1 MNSPLCDDAYS
12 ELFLRMEEY
21 WRRVKKEKELS
32 GISIEKSKTI
42 GNTDLTSHGRPL
54 KWVKEDKPMSVLDC
68 RGLACPQPVV
78 TTKKAL
84 DQMNEG
90 ELIVIVDN
98 ATSSNNVERF
108 AQSQGCT
115 AEVEERGQDFS
126 VRIRKGKKVT
136 ETAASQG
143 KEKAKKVVVYINSHL
158 MGNGDEAL
166 GSFLMKAFLKTLLDL
181 ETQPNRLILLNSGV
195 QLAAQGSKVLDSL
208 KALSG
213 KGVEIVACG
222 SCLEFYGLKEKL
234 EVGTVSNMFDILQS
248 MMEADRV
255 IRP

>member
-1 MNSPLCDDAYS
+1 
-12 ELFLRMEEY
+12 
-21 WRRVKKEKELS
+21 
-32 GISIEKSKTI
+32 
-42 GNTDLTSHGRPL
+42 
-54 KWVKEDKPMSVLDC
+54 MSVLDC

-78 TTKKAL
+78 TTKNAL
-84 DQMNEG
+84 DQLNEG

-108 AQSQGCT
+108 ARSQGCSV
-115 AEVEERGQDFS
+115 EVEERGQDFS
-126 VRIRKGKKVT
+126 VRIRKGKRVA
-136 ETAASQG
+136 ETSASQE

-208 KALSG
+208 KALSE

-234 EVGTVSNMFDILQS
+234 EVGAVSNMFDIIQS